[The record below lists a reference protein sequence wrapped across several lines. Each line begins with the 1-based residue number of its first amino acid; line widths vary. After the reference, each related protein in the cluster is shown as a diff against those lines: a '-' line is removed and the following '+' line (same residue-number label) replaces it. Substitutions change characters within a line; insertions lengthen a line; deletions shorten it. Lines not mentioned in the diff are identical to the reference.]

1 MSKTL
6 EELVAGSYEKL
17 LDFSLTHQGD
27 ADAAR
32 TPQLTA
38 ERDAARRQLKTLE
51 GVRADLE
58 KTQNILNTERKY
70 HEKLV
75 EEHKAAKARVAQLED
90 TVKTMAQDLQ
100 TKTATITEL
109 ENRPLVHPDWEGID
123 RFATRAID
131 FFESDPGKSYQALNR
146 LKLSLQGKEPTE
158 EQHA

>member
-17 LDFSLTHQGD
+17 LDFALTHQGD

-32 TPQLTA
+32 APQLTA

-51 GVRADLE
+51 GVRGDLE
-58 KTQNILNTERKY
+58 KTQNILNAERTE
-70 HEKLV
+70 HQKLV
-75 EEHKAAKARVAQLED
+75 EEHIAAKARIAQLED

-109 ENRPLVHPDWEGID
+109 ENRPVVHPDWEDID
-123 RFATRAID
+123 RFATQAID
-131 FFESDPGKSYQALNR
+131 NFESDPGKSYQALTR
-146 LKLSLQGKEPTE
+146 LQIALQGKELAE